1 MLHLRSQNKNDI
13 KNRKWTKQ
21 KFANIYILTWN
32 PITEAKEFL
41 VCAIYLS
48 KTDSQRSNGSKG

>member
-1 MLHLRSQNKNDI
+1 MLHLHSQNKNDI

-32 PITEAKEFL
+32 LITKAKEFL
-41 VCAIYLS
+41 ACAIYLS
-48 KTDSQRSNGSKG
+48 KIDS

>member
-1 MLHLRSQNKNDI
+1 MLHLHSQNKNDI

-32 PITEAKEFL
+32 LITEAKEFL

-48 KTDSQRSNGSKG
+48 KIDS